1 MRSEESNFPDN
12 LRVSDF
18 PALKNIEGS
27 VKTGIYKLVFP
38 ENNKGQLLKIKD
50 GEMEGLNTTTLVSD
64 GRFVGTAGL
73 EEIDLDE
80 YSLQLLSKIKSYD
93 YLARKV
99 DDISSRVH
107 SLIGRIDNEYQAK
120 IRNMFSLFKDFSR
133 KMPEIINNESYT
145 NLAIANLTNLKII
158 AGDYFEMQSSDFV
171 NTYSQIFYNQP
182 NINQHINRIQ
192 ECRSHKVFSALEILI
207 MIEIYEIMLS
217 RSVTA
222 RMIRIAKESLIER
235 FKPVFAI
242 ISSMHAHTERLIEQY
257 DSDTKSWAASYY
269 QHLKYIEDVNN
280 FKRDLNE
287 VCNDTLAI
295 RGVIASSLNEELGMD
310 NLNSVYIEFIC
321 ENNLIKA

>member
-107 SLIGRIDNEYQAK
+107 GLIGRLEDEYQAK
-120 IRNMFSLFKDFSR
+120 IRNMFSLFKDISR

-158 AGDYFEMQSSDFV
+158 AGDYFEMQSSDFGRI
-171 NTYSQIFYNQP
+171 YSQIFYNQKE
-182 NINQHINRIQ
+182 INPHINKIY
-192 ECRSHKVFSALEILI
+192 ECRSHKVFAALEILV

-217 RSVTA
+217 RCVTA
-222 RMIRIAKESLIER
+222 RMIRVAKEGLIDR
-235 FKPVFAI
+235 FKPIMGI
-242 ISSMHAHTERLIEQY
+242 ISSMRAHAERLIEEY
-257 DSDTKSWAASYY
+257 DYESKNWHGTYY
-269 QHLKYIEDVNN
+269 EHMTYIENIN
-280 FKRDLNE
+280 KFKSNLNE
-287 VCNDTLAI
+287 TYNDTLAI
-295 RGVIASSLNEELGMD
+295 TGVIASSLNEELGMD

-321 ENNLIKA
+321 ERKLIEA

>member
-1 MRSEESNFPDN
+1 MRTEESHFPEN
-12 LRVSDF
+12 LKVSDF
-18 PALKNIEGS
+18 PALKNIENS

-73 EEIDLDE
+73 EEVDLDE

-107 SLIGRIDNEYQAK
+107 GLIGRLDNEYQAK
-120 IRNMFSLFKDFSR
+120 IRNMFSLFKDISR

-158 AGDYFEMQSSDFV
+158 AGDYFEMQSSDFG
-171 NTYSQIFYNQP
+171 NTYSQILYNQL
-182 NINQHINRIQ
+182 NIEQHINRIR
-192 ECRSHKVFSALEILI
+192 ECRSHKVFAALEILI

-217 RSVTA
+217 RCVTA
-222 RMIRIAKESLIER
+222 RMIRVAKEGLMER
-235 FKPVFAI
+235 FKPIFSI
-242 ISSMHAHTERLIEQY
+242 ISSMHAYTERLIETY
-257 DSDTKSWAASYY
+257 SSDTKNWSATYY
-269 QHLKYIEDVNN
+269 EHLKYIEDVDNL
-280 FKRDLNE
+280 KCDLNE
-287 VCNDTLAI
+287 VYNDTLAI
-295 RGVIASSLNEELGMD
+295 RGVITSSLNEELGMD
-310 NLNSVYIEFIC
+310 NLNSVYIEFVC
-321 ENNLIKA
+321 ENNLIEA